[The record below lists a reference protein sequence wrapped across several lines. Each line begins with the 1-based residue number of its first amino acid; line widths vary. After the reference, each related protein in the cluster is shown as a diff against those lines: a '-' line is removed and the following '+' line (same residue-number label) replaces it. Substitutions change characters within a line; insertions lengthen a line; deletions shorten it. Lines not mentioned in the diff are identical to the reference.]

1 MYVIHLIV
9 LLNILVVMID
19 NKRFVLCCIVLY
31 CIRRKKMSY
40 GDDNLILKGWE
51 AGKFS
56 KARNFFSGN
65 IIYLEV
71 ERG

>member
-1 MYVIHLIV
+1 
-9 LLNILVVMID
+9 
-19 NKRFVLCCIVLY
+19 
-31 CIRRKKMSY
+31 MSY

-56 KARNFFSGN
+56 KTRKKISGN
-65 IIYLEV
+65 IIYFEV

>member
-1 MYVIHLIV
+1 
-9 LLNILVVMID
+9 
-19 NKRFVLCCIVLY
+19 
-31 CIRRKKMSY
+31 MSY

-56 KARNFFSGN
+56 KTRTIISGN
-65 IIYLEV
+65 IIYFEV

>member
-1 MYVIHLIV
+1 
-9 LLNILVVMID
+9 
-19 NKRFVLCCIVLY
+19 
-31 CIRRKKMSY
+31 MSY

-56 KARNFFSGN
+56 KARKKNSGN
-65 IIYLEV
+65 IIYFEV